1 MKSSINKLNN
11 GYIGLNYL
19 NQYDSGRMTPA
30 KYYNDVMDSYELGDE
45 YQNTYTPPP
54 QWAQLPSITGGEQR
68 FAGVVA
74 IYNDVNFL
82 ALNVTTTTGNYLVDW
97 GDGTTGSFASTVQ
110 AQKRYEPSVYASL
123 TSDIFRNYKT
133 LVVTVRPITGNFQ
146 RFFLNSNFTGVTN
159 LPTTRAKNWLNVRI
173 AGSSIIEMN
182 WGECKKLEQI
192 DYVGRNSLSG
202 MYAHFSNLPSLK
214 RIVQYYTG
222 GANRFDLCFNGTGSL
237 TTIPAFDLSGLAG
250 SAFGTVQMFYGA
262 KGLVYVPWMDT
273 SKVTSMQQMFWGCNA
288 LRSIPPFDTSNVT
301 NMQGMFINCH
311 KLKSIPKLNTS
322 KVTNFSG
329 AFQYCYNLKT
339 IPTLDYSS
347 TTTVNR
353 MFYDTN
359 LIEFPDADFP
369 VCTDF
374 LEMFFRHETLYRVG
388 KLNCPAGITFNS
400 MFVSCPLLP
409 SVEINNTQNGVDFAS
424 MFQDCSN
431 LRTVKGLSLA
441 NGRNFSSMFRGTIID
456 SLDGVTLPSVIST
469 NLSTTGLQSM
479 FQGSSLLSVIPTVD
493 VSGLSAA
500 GYASVYSNMF
510 ASCTN
515 LISVGLTGIQHNFSV
530 ASAMLGPTALNNLY
544 TSLAVVGASG
554 SATKTITVT
563 SNWGASTTQH
573 NPAIAVAK
581 GWAVT
586 N

>member
-1 MKSSINKLNN
+1 MKSSNNKLNN

-19 NQYDSGRMTPA
+19 NQYDSGRITPS

-54 QWAQLPSITGGEQR
+54 QWAQLPSITGGEQK

-74 IYNDVNFL
+74 IYDDANFL

-133 LVVTVRPITGNFQ
+133 LVVTVTPITGNFQ
-146 RFFLNSNFTGVTN
+146 KIFLSSNFTGVTN
-159 LPTTRAKNWLNVRI
+159 LPTTRAKNWLNVRL
-173 AGSSIIEMN
+173 AGSSINEMN

-192 DYVGRNSLSG
+192 DYVGRNSLDG
-202 MYAHFSNLPSLK
+202 MYAHFSNMPSLK

-222 GANRFDLCFNGTGSL
+222 GATRFDLCFSGTRSL

-250 SAFGTVQMFYGA
+250 SAFGTRQMFSGA
-262 KGLVYVPWMDT
+262 NGLVYVPWMDT
-273 SKVTSMQQMFWGCNA
+273 SKVTNMQAMFEGCYS
-288 LRSIPPFDTSNVT
+288 LRTIPPFDTSNVT
-301 NMQGMFINCH
+301 NMQSMFSLCN

-322 KVTNFSG
+322 KVTNFSV
-329 AFQYCYNLKT
+329 AFQSCVSLKT
-339 IPTLDYSS
+339 FPSLDYSS

-353 MFYDTN
+353 MFYDAN
-359 LIEFPDADFP
+359 LSEFPDADFP
-369 VCTDF
+369 VCTNF
-374 LEMFFRHETLYRVG
+374 NEMFYRHETLNKVG
-388 KLNCPAGITFNS
+388 KLNCPAGITFSS
-400 MFVSCPLLP
+400 MFHTCPILP
-409 SVEINNTQNGVDFAS
+409 SAEVTNTTNGVNFSS

-431 LRTVKGLSLA
+431 LRIIKGLSLG
-441 NGRNFSSMFRGTIID
+441 NGILFNSMLKGTLID
-456 SLDGVTLPSVIST
+456 SLNDITLPSVIST

-479 FQGSSLLSVIPTVD
+479 FQSASLLSVVPTID

-500 GYASVYSNMF
+500 GYSSVYSNMF

-515 LISVGLTGIQHNFSV
+515 LISLGLTGIQHNFSV
-530 ASAMLGPTALNNLY
+530 ASAMLGPTTLNNLY